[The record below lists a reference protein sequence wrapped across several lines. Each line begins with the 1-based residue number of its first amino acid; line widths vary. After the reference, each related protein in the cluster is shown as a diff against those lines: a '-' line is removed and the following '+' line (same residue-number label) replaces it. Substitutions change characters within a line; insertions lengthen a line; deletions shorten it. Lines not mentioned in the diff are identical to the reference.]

1 MRNILVRQ
9 RYFQIFVN
17 RQAVDQ
23 VITLKDESDVV
34 LVQFVPLF
42 DAEFVHR
49 LFEEKI
55 FAGPRSVEHSKNAQ
69 QRRLASPRRAH
80 DRDKL
85 ARLNLQRNTAKHEV
99 FAASQIVSFLQIL
112 ELNEWRHC
120 SPSSLNPVMNQVE
133 FSRQQ
138 NFAYTAV

>member
-1 MRNILVRQ
+1 MIDAKFMHWMVKKKICARPLV
-9 RYFQIFVN
+9 I
-17 RQAVDQ
+17 
-23 VITLKDESDVV
+23 
-34 LVQFVPLF
+34 
-42 DAEFVHR
+42 
-49 LFEEKI
+49 
-55 FAGPRSVEHSKNAQ
+55 EHYKNAQ
-69 QRRLASPRRAH
+69 QRRCDSTRRTH

-99 FAASQIVSFLQIL
+99 FAASKIVSFLQIL